1 MSAVVVRNDQQ
12 RSVEATGLTMADFM
26 ELINPQTMT
35 CTLLCNGE
43 VVDKYKVER
52 CDNCAMITKLDDFGY
67 QKKAGEEK
75 ILWFCGGCR

>member
-1 MSAVVVRNDQQ
+1 MSAVVVRHDQQ
-12 RSVEATGLTMADFM
+12 WSVEATGVTMADFL

-35 CTLLCNGE
+35 CTLLLNGE
-43 VVDKYKVER
+43 VVQTYKVER

-67 QKKAGEEK
+67 QKGQAGEK